1 MKVALKTKNKGVK
14 VETYGCRKCS
24 EPIKAGDKYYEW
36 KHRHAPPSRQHTSH
50 GQPRQSELCTGKM
63 SGVYAA
69 IEGLEDTIAEARKT
83 NDITGLVDALNT
95 AAEEVDTVKEEYQS
109 GLDNMPEPL
118 QQSSSGDAIQEK
130 IDGLEEFK
138 DALENA
144 AQEVETS
151 VDEYD
156 ALEEPAEPEM
166 VEPADDTEEA
176 KEKAEEENDG
186 NQKDYET
193 AKNEFEAEQDRLR
206 EEAFERAESAAG
218 ELGI

>member
-1 MKVALKTKNKGVK
+1 MRVALKTKNKGVK

-36 KHRHAPPSRQHTSH
+36 KHRHAAPSRQHASH
-50 GQPRQSELCTGKM
+50 GSPRQSELCTGKM

-83 NDITGLVDALNT
+83 NDISGLVDALNT
-95 AAEEVDTVKEEYQS
+95 AAEEVGSVKDEYEE
-109 GLDNMPEPL
+109 GLGNMPDSL
-118 QQSSSGDAIQEK
+118 QQSSSGEAIQEK
-130 IDGLEEFK
+130 IDGLQEFQ

-151 VDEYD
+151 VDEYA
-156 ALEEPAEPEM
+156 ALEEPTEPET
-166 VEPADDTEEA
+166 VEPEDDTDEA

-186 NQKDYET
+186 NQEDYET
-193 AKNEFEAEQDRLR
+193 AKNEFEAEQERLR

-218 ELGI
+218 ELSI